1 MSTEATRASPVLGRL
16 QALGARFVE
25 VNAMAVAASIDE
37 ADAARAGIVGIAD
50 LSCLRKTGFKGS
62 KSADWAREQ
71 GIALPPVN
79 GWAQAGDNSLVVRL
93 GDSEFFIEDSP
104 QTALCARVIPAL
116 KHCAEG
122 VYPVHRN
129 DAGFALVGDRVNDLM
144 VETCSFEF
152 RKVGG
157 GNAVM
162 TTMAGVTVLVIRRDV
177 DARLCY
183 RIWCDP
189 TMAAYLWDT
198 LNEIALDLGGGPVGS
213 DIVLA
218 ASPPA

>member
-1 MSTEATRASPVLGRL
+1 MSAEATRASPVLSRL

-25 VNAMAVAASIDE
+25 VNAMMVAASINE
-37 ADAARAGIVGIAD
+37 ADAVRAANVGVAD
-50 LSCLRKTGFKGS
+50 LSCLHKAGFKGS
-62 KSADWAREQ
+62 NAVDWVRGQ

-79 GWAQAGDNSLVVRL
+79 GWVQADDNSLVVRL
-93 GDSEFFIEDSP
+93 GDSEFFVEDSP
-104 QTALCARVIPAL
+104 QSAACARVIPAL
-116 KHCAEG
+116 KNRAEG

-144 VETCSFEF
+144 AETCSFEF

>member
-1 MSTEATRASPVLGRL
+1 MSPEASRASPVLGRL

-37 ADAARAGIVGIAD
+37 ADTVRARNVGIAD
-50 LSCLRKTGFKGS
+50 LSCLHKTGFKGS
-62 KSADWAREQ
+62 HAVDWVREQ

-79 GWAQAGDNSLVVRL
+79 GWAHADDDSLVVRL

-104 QTALCARVIPAL
+104 RSALCAQVISKL
-116 KHCAEG
+116 KHRAEG

-129 DAGFALVGDRVNDLM
+129 DAGFALVGDRVNELL
-144 VETCSFEF
+144 VETCSFDF
-152 RKVGG
+152 QKVDDSS
-157 GNAVM
+157 AVM
-162 TTMAGVTVLVIRRDV
+162 TTMAGVSVLVIRRSV

-198 LNEIALDLGGGPVGS
+198 ASEIARDLGGGPVGS

-218 ASPPA
+218 EPPPA